1 MPPCANILKMQKYP
15 HPKKIII
22 LGIWSVGKKVLLK
35 KIHSDLTTKHK
46 MVVFQ
51 FYLVM
56 LKTNHSFEYKAKE
69 NTFDVMEIEEKQK
82 IRH

>member
-1 MPPCANILKMQKYP
+1 MQKYR
-15 HPKKIII
+15 HPKKKYYTRY
-22 LGIWSVGKKVLLK
+22 LECRKKVLLK